1 MCAKN
6 EKKKLKL
13 HYSNKV
19 DFCLGGKQPQDIQ
32 YISSSIAL
40 FCFVFHP
47 PYVDFS
53 RPTLVHYTFHLWS
66 DCFHWKSR
74 LCFHPWTN
82 LFARV
87 WIGSVLYCDCWNHWF
102 CRTSRSCSH
111 QQSWK
116 SCHRI
121 SSHGI
126 NRYYHCFSNTIP
138 HFSGKK
144 INLLFTKLTKFLWH

>member
-1 MCAKN
+1 M
-6 EKKKLKL
+6 KKKLKL
-13 HYSNKV
+13 HHSNKTFKKLIFV
-19 DFCLGGKQPQDIQ
+19 SEAKRDIQ
-32 YISSSIAL
+32 YIVVL
-40 FCFVFHP
+40 HYFVFFFHP